1 LSFIFFFVSIYS
13 HVIKCQYYVILYEI
27 FLMKYEFLGLYDE
40 DLDLFM
46 IFFGFFYG
54 FLLVLKFFLIKKDN
68 YVDIL

>member
-1 LSFIFFFVSIYS
+1 
-13 HVIKCQYYVILYEI
+13 
-27 FLMKYEFLGLYDE
+27 MKYEFLGLYDE